1 MDDIDDLLRLAAA
14 ADASVR
20 VELYRDRIAASG
32 VAAIERLTP
41 WLRDD
46 RLGAFAVV
54 TVERAAA
61 EPGALKAARTALQ
74 RGRSSCSDSTRRL
87 IDAALPRLG
96 PARSS
101 SRD

>member
-1 MDDIDDLLRLAAA
+1 MDDIDELLRLAAA

-20 VELYRDRIAASG
+20 VEQYRDRIAASG
-32 VAAIERLTP
+32 VEAIERLKP
-41 WLRDD
+41 WLLDE

-74 RGRSSCSDSTRRL
+74 RGRSGCSESTRRL

-96 PARSS
+96 SVRATV
-101 SRD
+101 RD